1 MTRRRPTV
9 LLVMGLVGLGLGMAY
24 LTWLIVAQQGVLLDL
39 FNAGLPDPQAVQSL
53 KQKNLA
59 SPVAVYATVVSFF
72 LELVLTLMLLWTA
85 SGLLNMRPSS
95 RWAAVFYGIFMI
107 PVGVFNVIL
116 AMFILASPA
125 HPVDLLAVLA
135 RGIIVLYA
143 IVLWGTMFLPPVL
156 AAYAGDF
163 ALLESADDA
172 FEEEPEPEP
181 MAPPRRGRPRQENR
195 E

>member
-24 LTWLIVAQQGVLLDL
+24 LTWLVVAQQSILFDL
-39 FNAGLPDPQAVQSL
+39 FTGGLGDPVAVSSL
-53 KQKNLA
+53 ARKNLA

-72 LELVLTLMLLWTA
+72 LELVLTLILLWTA
-85 SGLLNMRPSS
+85 SGMINMRPSS

-116 AMFILASPA
+116 AMFILATPA

-143 IVLWGTMFLPPVL
+143 IVLWGTMFLPPVV

-163 ALLESADDA
+163 ALPETADDA
-172 FEEEPEPEP
+172 YEDEAEPEPA
-181 MAPPRRGRPRQENR
+181 APRRRGRHRYED
-195 E
+195 EH